1 MKVLITGGAGFI
13 GSSLSLKLIEQG
25 YAVTVLDNLSKQIH
39 GKFPEQ
45 SELYMKIKN
54 KVEFIQGDV
63 RSKEDLRLALFG
75 TDVVVHLAAETGT
88 GQSMYEIDKYVEVN
102 INGTSNLLELLA
114 NEPHQVKKIVVASS
128 RAVYGEG
135 KYICQTHGEVYPKP
149 RLEEDL
155 SMRNIGEMS
164 KM

>member
-1 MKVLITGGAGFI
+1 M
-13 GSSLSLKLIEQG
+13 
-25 YAVTVLDNLSKQIH
+25 
-39 GKFPEQ
+39 
-45 SELYMKIKN
+45 
-54 KVEFIQGDV
+54 EFIQGDV
-63 RSKEDLRLALFG
+63 RSKEDLRLALIG

-135 KYICQTHGEVYPKP
+135 KYICQHMVKYI
-149 RLEEDL
+149 
-155 SMRNIGEMS
+155 RNRD
-164 KM
+164 